1 MRERRPGDGNRL
13 SPQTLIVASLASLTA
28 AIVTSYFWQRGT
40 PITAAI
46 TPVIVALASELYSR
60 PARRI
65 TELSSRAG
73 TRSRRFDP
81 VEQVARERAAM
92 GGRSSWANDDDAY
105 DDRPPPIREPG
116 TGPIRVYRTGGGS
129 TGGGGRRNRINPKVA
144 IATAA
149 IAFAIAAAALTLPEL
164 VFGGSVA
171 SHGRTTFFGGSHHNS
186 TKKKSEKTQTTPT
199 TSDQTQ
205 STPTVTVTT
214 PQQAPAQ
221 TAPQTT
227 TPTPAT
233 PTPGTQSPTPSGGQP
248 PGSGTTTP
256 GTPTP

>member
-1 MRERRPGDGNRL
+1 MPDRGPDRGGNRL

-28 AIVTSYFWQRGT
+28 AIVTSTFWQKGT

-65 TELSSRAG
+65 TQLSSRAA
-73 TRSRRFDP
+73 TRPGRFNA
-81 VEQVARERAAM
+81 VEEVARERAAI
-92 GGRSSWANDDDAY
+92 GGSRWADEEY

-116 TGPIRVYRTGGGS
+116 PGPMRVYRAGGGAA
-129 TGGGGRRNRINPKVA
+129 GGGGWRRRIHPKVA

-149 IAFAIAAAALTLPEL
+149 IAFAIAALVLTVPEL

-171 SHGRTTFFGGSHHNS
+171 TQGKTTFFGGGHRHKSSSS
-186 TKKKSEKTQTTPT
+186 TDKTQTTPK
-199 TSDQTQ
+199 DQTQ

-214 PQQAPAQ
+214 PQQPPAQ

-227 TPTPAT
+227 TPAPA
-233 PTPGTQSPTPSGGQP
+233 PSGGTQTPAPSGAVP
-248 PGSGTTTP
+248 PAGTSTP
-256 GTPTP
+256 APSP

>member
-1 MRERRPGDGNRL
+1 V
-13 SPQTLIVASLASLTA
+13 SPQTLVVASLASLTA
-28 AIVTSYFWQRGT
+28 AIVTSTFWQKGT

-73 TRSRRFDP
+73 TRGVRFSP
-81 VEQVARERAAM
+81 AEQVARERAAI
-92 GGRSSWANDDDAY
+92 GGSSWQSEEQ

-116 TGPIRVYRTGGGS
+116 AGPVRVYRAGAGGDAG
-129 TGGGGRRNRINPKVA
+129 GGGGRRRIHPKVA

-149 IAFAIAAAALTLPEL
+149 IAFAIAALVLTLPEL

-171 SHGRTTFFGGSHHNS
+171 THGKTTLFGGHKH
-186 TKKKSEKTQTTPT
+186 KSSPSDKTQTTP
-199 TSDQTQ
+199 SSKDQTQ
-205 STPTVTVTT
+205 STTTPTVTVTT
-214 PQQAPAQ
+214 PQQPPAQ

-227 TPTPAT
+227 TPTPAPTGGT
-233 PTPGTQSPTPSGGQP
+233 PTPAPGGSAP
-248 PGSGTTTP
+248 PSGTTTP
-256 GTPTP
+256 APAP

>member
-1 MRERRPGDGNRL
+1 MRDRRPSDGSRL

-28 AIVTSYFWQRGT
+28 AIVTSTFWRGGT

-81 VEQVARERAAM
+81 VEQVARERAAI
-92 GGRSSWANDDDAY
+92 GARADWADDEH
-105 DDRPPPIREPG
+105 DDRPPPITEPG
-116 TGPIRVYRTGGGS
+116 AGPIRVYRTGGGS
-129 TGGGGRRNRINPKVA
+129 GNGGSWRNRIHPKVA

-171 SHGRTTFFGGSHHNS
+171 SHGRTTFFGGSKHKS
-186 TKKKSEKTQTTPT
+186 TSKKSEKTQTTAT

-214 PQQAPAQ
+214 PQEAPAQ

-227 TPTPAT
+227 TPTPAS
-233 PTPGTQSPTPSGGQP
+233 PTPGAQTPAPSGGTPQ
-248 PGSGTTTP
+248 SGTTTP
-256 GTPTP
+256 APTP

>member
-1 MRERRPGDGNRL
+1 MRDRRPSDGSRL

-28 AIVTSYFWQRGT
+28 AIVTSTFWQKGT
-40 PITAAI
+40 PITAAL

-65 TELSSRAG
+65 TQLSSRAA

-81 VEQVARERAAM
+81 VGQVARERAAI
-92 GGRSSWANDDDAY
+92 GARADWEDDEY

-116 TGPIRVYRTGGGS
+116 AGPIRVYRAGGGD
-129 TGGGGRRNRINPKVA
+129 GGRNGGSWRNRIHPKVA

-149 IAFAIAAAALTLPEL
+149 IAFAMAAAVLTLPEL

-171 SHGRTTFFGGSHHNS
+171 SHGKTTFFGGGSHKS
-186 TKKKSEKTQTTPT
+186 TNKNADKTQTTPT
-199 TSDQTQ
+199 TSDKTQ

-214 PQQAPAQ
+214 PQQTPAQ

-227 TPTPAT
+227 TPAPA
-233 PTPGTQSPTPSGGQP
+233 PNGGTQSPAPASPAPQ
-248 PGSGTTTP
+248 SGTTTP
-256 GTPTP
+256 AP